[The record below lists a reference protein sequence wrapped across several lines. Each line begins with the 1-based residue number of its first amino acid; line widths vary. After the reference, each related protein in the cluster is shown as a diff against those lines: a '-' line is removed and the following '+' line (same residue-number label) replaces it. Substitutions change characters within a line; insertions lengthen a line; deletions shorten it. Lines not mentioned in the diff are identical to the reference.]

1 MCRQYRFLFAKCG
14 HAKTSDH
21 WNHHCS
27 HPGTCRIETVVT
39 EWPQH
44 CFQCLQKYQMPERQG
59 NVYHRCPNPAKA
71 AARFEQILSH
81 HERHPDGPQSFDKAG
96 IRYLSSV
103 NGRLGA
109 GDRSYLKQL
118 EENLDAARW
127 KEKEHVQDHRAM
139 KDQRN
144 LVLQLRYAHLTALP
158 HKREVH
164 RRSVEKITE
173 ADIQFRLQC
182 SRRIKAFL
190 KDVKD
195 EELAEDGSECPIC
208 YPLLQNN
215 ASPGDAPVG
224 LPCGL
229 AFCLGCA
236 MIWLYKDPGTCPT
249 CRADFNL
256 GRDATID
263 FVAIMTSVVNAA
275 TIDLVDPPTP
285 WWIMI
290 LG

>member
-1 MCRQYRFLFAKCG
+1 
-14 HAKTSDH
+14 
-21 WNHHCS
+21 
-27 HPGTCRIETVVT
+27 
-39 EWPQH
+39 
-44 CFQCLQKYQMPERQG
+44 MPERQG

-81 HERHPDGPQSFDKAG
+81 HERHPNGPQSFDKAG

-103 NGRLGA
+103 NGRLGD

-118 EENLDAARW
+118 EENLDAALW
-127 KEKEHVQDHRAM
+127 KEKKHVQDHRAM

-236 MIWLYKDPGTCPT
+236 MTWLYKDPGTCPT
-249 CRADFNL
+249 CRADLNL